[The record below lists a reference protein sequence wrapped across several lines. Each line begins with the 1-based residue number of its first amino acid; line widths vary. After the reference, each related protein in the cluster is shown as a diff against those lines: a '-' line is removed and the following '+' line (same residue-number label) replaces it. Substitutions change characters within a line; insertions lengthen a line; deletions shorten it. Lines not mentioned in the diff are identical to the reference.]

1 MSLAQCYQEIGRLQ
15 QRIDDKDAKIA
26 EIDRERATL
35 SVINEEVHDSLIQQ
49 KVWVRKA
56 EHEINRLTQ
65 ENVYLEKERQQLEL
79 TVKQLK
85 EQLAKAQKTIKV
97 QSDQI
102 GQIGSRTRPSPEHPS
117 PGGALVQS
125 FPPVFNQAPQHYHPE
140 HPSPGGGP
148 VQSFQP
154 GFNQPPPHSNS
165 QSSFSAFNNPLT
177 TNVPP
182 PVLSRQPSF
191 AFTSAPLTMSRE
203 ASSASFNQTYP
214 SNDMRMIVAPPT
226 THDPPKD
233 TQLTISS
240 MQDHL
245 RVSMKGEFA
254 PLFDEV
260 ETWARKYTNIPDQE
274 KDSSLPSKLI
284 NHIKSNTNSDL
295 APKLLASSSTRYL
308 AVARVINHTIVHN
321 TFKPA
326 LIKGFGQ
333 FFDKQ
338 YADLRLQLH
347 QVGMPLPVRRAVLV
361 ALTEL
366 VDEMTKTKG
375 FNAFLEESLQSQI
388 HRMWQLLEPLF
399 TDGMKRTDAW
409 KELTFIWHK
418 GAHIGLKVLKKASN
432 FNFDF
437 PPSGPNSHWN
447 QSSMINRGPNFD
459 QQNYQADRAPASVRL
474 AVSPTVTE
482 TDFMLHN
489 ITPETLYKAHVLLD
503 TTKI

>member
-15 QRIDDKDAKIA
+15 QRNDDKDAKIA
-26 EIDRERATL
+26 EIDQERATL
-35 SVINEEVHDSLIQQ
+35 SVINEEVHDSLVHQ

-56 EHEINRLTQ
+56 EHEINRLTE

-102 GQIGSRTRPSPEHPS
+102 GQIGSRTRPSPEHPG
-117 PGGALVQS
+117 PVGGPAQS
-125 FPPVFNQAPQHYHPE
+125 FQPVFNQVPQNYHPE
-140 HPSPGGGP
+140 HPSASGGP
-148 VQSFQP
+148 VQSVQSA
-154 GFNQPPPHSNS
+154 FNQPSPHSNS
-165 QSSFSAFNNPLT
+165 PLSFSALNNPLT
-177 TNVPP
+177 TNAPP

-191 AFTSAPLTMSRE
+191 AFTFAPLTMSRE
-203 ASSASFNQTYP
+203 ASSASFNQTHPP
-214 SNDMRMIVAPPT
+214 SEMRMIVAPPT

-233 TQLTISS
+233 TQLTIKPK
-240 MQDHL
+240 QDNL
-245 RVSMKGEFA
+245 LVSMKGEFA
-254 PLFDEV
+254 PLFEEV
-260 ETWARKYTNIPDQE
+260 EAWALKYTNIPDEE

-326 LIKGFGQ
+326 LIKGFGP
-333 FFDKQ
+333 FFDKK

-418 GAHIGLKVLKKASN
+418 GANIGMKVLKKASN

-447 QSSMINRGPNFD
+447 QSSMVNRGPHFN
-459 QQNYQADRAPASVRL
+459 QQNYKADRTPASVCL

-482 TDFMLHN
+482 TDFMLQN